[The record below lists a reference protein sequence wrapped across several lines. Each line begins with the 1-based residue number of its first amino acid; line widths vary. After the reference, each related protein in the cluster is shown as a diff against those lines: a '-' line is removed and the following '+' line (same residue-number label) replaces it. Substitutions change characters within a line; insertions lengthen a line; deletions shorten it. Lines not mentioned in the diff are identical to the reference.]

1 MLNYVLSYGSHT
13 VFFPCLIWLSSMFGG
28 VIAVCLWV
36 SHSCCWC
43 RGEWPRH
50 TWKLLTE
57 WNVMTEDLSMAY
69 LQGLCKGIDEELVA
83 GMHVCLFLFLVRN
96 IVLGPQI
103 HENGDLMARSS
114 EMKSRS
120 KKWNLIPL
128 RYQNMYIQ
136 NHPLLLWQGPCRGRG
151 ISSLSDL
158 GEHAQI
164 PPSLQT
170 HLTCWSSAPSLKNLL
185 HGPYCTVGWNA
196 FL

>member
-13 VFFPCLIWLSSMFGG
+13 VFFLCLIWLSSMFGG

-83 GMHVCLFLFLVRN
+83 GMHVCLFLFLVGN

-128 RYQNMYIQ
+128 RYQNMY
-136 NHPLLLWQGPCRGRG
+136 
-151 ISSLSDL
+151 
-158 GEHAQI
+158 
-164 PPSLQT
+164 
-170 HLTCWSSAPSLKNLL
+170 
-185 HGPYCTVGWNA
+185 YCTSKITHFSCGRDRAGGGAFPASQTWGSMPRSPLAYKHTLHVG
-196 FL
+196 LQPPHLKTCSTVPTVL